1 MGMYADYEFYTEKFG
16 GGIIPQAA
24 FPHWSARASLYLDA
38 VTQHRITDATDEV
51 QMACCE
57 IAELYYKA
65 ELNGGQ
71 IVASESVGSWSR
83 TFSSGAKSQE
93 QLLYDA
99 ALLYLAGT
107 GLMARWC

>member
-1 MGMYADYEFYTEKFG
+1 MYADYVFYADNFG
-16 GGIIPQAA
+16 GSIIPQAA
-24 FPHWSARASLYLDA
+24 FNHWSVRASLYLDA
-38 VTQHRITDATDEV
+38 VTQHRITDVTDEI

-83 TFSSGAKSQE
+83 TFVAGGVKSQE
-93 QLLYDA
+93 QLLYDT

>member
-1 MGMYADYEFYTEKFG
+1 MYADYTFYADNFG
-16 GGIIPQAA
+16 GSIIPQAA
-24 FPHWSARASLYLDA
+24 FNHWSVRASLYLDA
-38 VTQHRITDATDEV
+38 VTQHRITDVTDEI

-71 IVASESVGSWSR
+71 IVASESVGNWSR
-83 TFSSGAKSQE
+83 TFVAGGVKSQE
-93 QLLYDA
+93 QLLYDT